1 MYRLMQ
7 NNLFFGKYIF
17 HTNNLYYIVFKNF
30 VPDINDIK
38 LI

>member
-17 HTNNLYYIVFKNF
+17 HINNLYYIVFKNF